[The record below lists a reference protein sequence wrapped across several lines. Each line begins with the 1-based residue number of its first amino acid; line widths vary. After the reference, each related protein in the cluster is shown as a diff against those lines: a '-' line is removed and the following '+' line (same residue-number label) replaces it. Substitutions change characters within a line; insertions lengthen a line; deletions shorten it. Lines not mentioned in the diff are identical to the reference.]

1 MVVAPLWVQETN
13 SSPHQM
19 LKKLSYII
27 PLAAAALVIAL
38 FFEFAA
44 TTREYGRAASSG
56 ADAIV
61 VLTGGRGRTEEGL
74 NLLRKGRSKLLILSG
89 VHRDADLDSIFLKR
103 VNTVEREKI
112 VLEKR
117 SGSTFENALE
127 VRRLMEERGLS
138 SMVLITS
145 GYHIK
150 RAHYTFT
157 KVMPW
162 TRIEAYSVSTPNFDE
177 SRWWEGGSFGLLAA
191 EFVKYYW
198 YMARFAFFGVPA

>member
-1 MVVAPLWVQETN
+1 MIR
-13 SSPHQM
+13 
-19 LKKLSYII
+19 KISYIL
-27 PLAAAALVIAL
+27 PLAAIALIAAL

-44 TTREYGRAASSG
+44 STREYRPIGPG

-74 NLLRKGRSKLLILSG
+74 ALLRKGRAKLLILSG
-89 VHRDADLDSIFLKR
+89 VHQDADLDSIFLKR
-103 VNTVEREKI
+103 VNSVERGKI

-127 VRRLMEERGLS
+127 VRKLMEERGIAS
-138 SMVLITS
+138 IVLITS

-150 RAHYTFT
+150 RAHYTFM
-157 KVMPW
+157 KVMPEG
-162 TRIEAYSVSTPNFDE
+162 TRIEAYSVVSPNFDE

-198 YMARFAFFGVPA
+198 YMARFAVFGVPA

>member
-1 MVVAPLWVQETN
+1 MP
-13 SSPHQM
+13 M
-19 LKKLSYII
+19 IKKISYIL
-27 PLAAAALVIAL
+27 PLAAIGLIAAL

-44 TTREYGRAASSG
+44 STREYRPVGAG

-61 VLTGGRGRTEEGL
+61 VLTGGRGRTDEGL
-74 NLLRKGRSKLLILSG
+74 ALLRKGRSKLLILSG

-127 VRRLMEERGLS
+127 VRKLMEERGLA

-157 KVMPW
+157 KVMPEG
-162 TRIEAYSVSTPNFDE
+162 TRIEAYSVATPNFDE

-198 YMARFAFFGVPA
+198 YMARFALLGVPA

>member
-1 MVVAPLWVQETN
+1 MIRKISFIL
-13 SSPHQM
+13 
-19 LKKLSYII
+19 
-27 PLAAAALVIAL
+27 PLAAIALIAAL

-44 TTREYGRAASSG
+44 STREYRPIGAGAG

-61 VLTGGRGRTEEGL
+61 VLTGGRGRTDEGL
-74 NLLRKGRSKLLILSG
+74 ALLRKGRAKLLILSG
-89 VHRDADLDSIFLKR
+89 VHQDADLDSIFLKR
-103 VNTVEREKI
+103 VNSVERGKI

-127 VRRLMEERGLS
+127 VRKLMEERGID

-157 KVMPW
+157 KVMPES

-198 YMARFAFFGVPA
+198 YMARFAVFGVPV

>member
-1 MVVAPLWVQETN
+1 MI
-13 SSPHQM
+13 
-19 LKKLSYII
+19 KKLSYIL
-27 PLAAAALVIAL
+27 PLAVFAVVAAL
-38 FFEFAA
+38 FFDFATSA
-44 TTREYGRAASSG
+44 REYRSAGAG

-74 NLLRKGRSKLLILSG
+74 ALLRKGRAKLLILSG

-103 VNTVEREKI
+103 VNAVEREKI

-127 VRRLMEERGLS
+127 VRGLMRERGLT

-145 GYHIK
+145 GYHMK
-150 RAHYTFT
+150 RAHYTFS
-157 KVMPW
+157 KVMDEG
-162 TRIEAYSVSTPNFDE
+162 TRIEAYGVSTPNFDE
-177 SRWWEGGSFGLLAA
+177 TRWWEGGSFGIMAA

-198 YMARFAFFGVPA
+198 YMARFAAFGVPA

>member
-1 MVVAPLWVQETN
+1 MI
-13 SSPHQM
+13 
-19 LKKLSYII
+19 KKLSYIL
-27 PLAAAALVIAL
+27 PLAAAVLVVAL
-38 FFEFAA
+38 FFDFA
-44 TTREYGRAASSG
+44 TSTREYRTAGSG
-56 ADAIV
+56 VDAIV

-74 NLLRKGRSKLLILSG
+74 ALLRKGRSKLLILSG

-103 VNTVEREKI
+103 VNAVEREKI

-127 VRRLMEERGLS
+127 VRKLLSERGLS

-145 GYHIK
+145 GYHMK
-150 RAHYTFT
+150 RARYTFK
-157 KVMPW
+157 KVMPEG

-177 SRWWEGGSFGLLAA
+177 TRWWKGGSFGLLAA

-198 YMARFAFFGVPA
+198 YMARFAVFGVPA